1 MKVLLAAI
9 NSKFIHTNISLR
21 YLEKSARHL
30 PYECVRKEFTIN
42 ENLTRILEE
51 IMEVK
56 PDLVGFSVYIW
67 NFEMVKELSVLIKRI
82 DENIKILYGG
92 PEVSY
97 DSKKHL
103 EIMAGDFIIRG
114 EGEKSYEDLIGSLL
128 VGKNLDEVR
137 GLTYRSG
144 AEVKS
149 NAGREKMALELVP
162 YPYEDGEDL
171 TDKIAYTEASRGCPY
186 MCSYCLSSSERDLR
200 FLPYDSVVENIEKL
214 LKTGTRMIKFI
225 DRTFNIHPDAY
236 RIWSY
241 LINLDCNVTFHFE
254 ISPDLIKAEH
264 LELLAKSPLG
274 RIQFEVGIQST
285 EKMVLLEINRY
296 VSFAQVKETLI
307 GLGKLKNIHTH
318 MDLIAG
324 LPSDSL
330 DSFRKSFNDVYALR
344 PDMLQLGF
352 LKVIKGTPM
361 ERDAMKYG
369 IVYSPY
375 APYEVLKTN
384 WMSYDDLRYLHR
396 TEEVLDR
403 YYNSG
408 RFRHTLDYI
417 LKDEPEPMNFYGGLG
432 HYYKEQGFYEKSPGA
447 KDYYRILLEFTRI
460 WMEEKHQAFDFM
472 LFNELLKFDY
482 LLHNKKQYLP
492 EFLDRNYLP
501 NNDLKLKLT
510 KELGK
515 KIHVELFNLDI
526 LLYLETGEIKNT
538 ETPVIYDEGTGNI
551 IEKTVSNHMA

>member
-9 NSKFIHTNISLR
+9 NSKYIHTNISLR
-21 YLEKSARHL
+21 YLEKSARYL

-56 PDLVGFSVYIW
+56 PDLIGFSVYIW

-82 DENIKILYGG
+82 DEKIKILYGG

-128 VGKNLDEVR
+128 HGKNLEDVR

-144 AEVKS
+144 DEVRS
-149 NAGREKMALELVP
+149 NKGREKMDLSFVP
-162 YPYEDGEDL
+162 YPYEEGEDL
-171 TDKIAYTEASRGCPY
+171 TEKIAYTEASRGCPY

-200 FLPYDSVVENIEKL
+200 FLPYEKVIENIEKL

-241 LINLDCNVTFHFE
+241 LIDLDCDVTFHFE
-254 ISPDLIKAEH
+254 ISPDLIKDEH
-264 LELLAKSPLG
+264 LRLLEKSPLG

-324 LPSDSL
+324 LPSDTL
-330 DSFRKSFNDVYALR
+330 DSFRKSFNEVYALR

-408 RFRHTLDYI
+408 RFKHTLDYV
-417 LKDEPEPMNFYGGLG
+417 LREEKEPMSFYGALG
-432 HYYKEQGFYEKSPGA
+432 TYYKEQGFYDKIPGT
-447 KDYYRILLEFTRI
+447 KDYYRILLEFTKI
-460 WMEEKHQAFDFM
+460 WMEAKDQELDLK

-492 EFLDRNYLP
+492 EFILRNYMQ

-515 KIHVELFNLDI
+515 KIHVELYNLDI
-526 LLYLETGEIKNT
+526 LEYLETGEIKNSK
-538 ETPVIYDEGTGNI
+538 TPVVYDEGTGKI
-551 IEKTVSNHMA
+551 IRKTISNLMA

>member
-9 NSKFIHTNISLR
+9 NSKYIHTNISLR

-56 PDLVGFSVYIW
+56 PDLIGFSVYIW

-82 DENIKILYGG
+82 DEKIKILYGG

-128 VGKNLDEVR
+128 HGKNLEDVK

-144 AEVKS
+144 DEVRS
-149 NAGREKMALELVP
+149 NKGREKMDLSFVP
-162 YPYEDGEDL
+162 YPYEEGEDL
-171 TDKIAYTEASRGCPY
+171 TEKIAYTEASRGCPY

-200 FLPYDSVVENIEKL
+200 FLPYEKVIENIEKL

-241 LINLDCNVTFHFE
+241 LIDLDCDVTFHFE
-254 ISPDLIKAEH
+254 ISPDLIKDEH
-264 LELLAKSPLG
+264 LRLLEKSPLG

-285 EKMVLLEINRY
+285 EKTVLLEINRY
-296 VSFAQVKETLI
+296 VSFAEVKETLI

-324 LPSDSL
+324 LPSDTL
-330 DSFRKSFNDVYALR
+330 DSFRKSFNEVYALR

-361 ERDAMKYG
+361 ERDALKYG
-369 IVYSPY
+369 IIYSPY

-408 RFRHTLDYI
+408 RFKHTLDYV
-417 LKDEPEPMNFYGGLG
+417 LKEEKEPMSFYGALG
-432 HYYKEQGFYEKSPGA
+432 AYYKEQGFYDKIPGT
-447 KDYYRILLEFTRI
+447 KDYYRILLEFTKI
-460 WMEEKHQAFDFM
+460 WMEAKDHELDLK

-492 EFLDRNYLP
+492 EFILRNYMQ

-515 KIHVELFNLDI
+515 KIHVELYNLDI
-526 LLYLETGEIKNT
+526 LKYLETGEIKNS
-538 ETPVIYDEGTGNI
+538 ETPVVYDEGTGKI
-551 IEKTVSNHMA
+551 IRKTISNFMA

>member
-9 NSKFIHTNISLR
+9 NSKYIHTNISLR
-21 YLEKSARHL
+21 YLEKSARFL

-56 PDLVGFSVYIW
+56 PDLIGFSVYIW

-82 DENIKILYGG
+82 DEKIKILYGG

-128 VGKNLDEVR
+128 LGKNLEEVS

-144 AEVKS
+144 DEVKS
-149 NAGREKMALELVP
+149 NAPREKMDLSLVP
-162 YPYEDGEDL
+162 FPYEEGEDL

-200 FLPYDSVVENIEKL
+200 FLPYDKVVENIEKL

-236 RIWSY
+236 KIWAY
-241 LINLDCNVTFHFE
+241 LINLDDQVTFHFE

-285 EKMVLLEINRY
+285 EKLVLQEINRY
-296 VSFAQVKETLI
+296 ITFGKVRETLI
-307 GLGKLKNIHTH
+307 GLGRLKNIHTH

-324 LPSDSL
+324 LPNDTL

-344 PDMLQLGF
+344 PEMLQLGF

-361 ERDAMKYG
+361 ERDALKYG

-408 RFRHTLDYI
+408 RFQHTLDYV
-417 LKDEPEPMNFYGGLG
+417 LKEEKEPMNFYGGLG
-432 HYYKEQGFYEKSPGA
+432 TYYKDQGFYEKIPGV
-447 KDYYRILLEFTRI
+447 KDFYRILKEFTLI
-460 WMEEKHQAFDFM
+460 WNDTHGSTLDSK

-482 LLHNKKQYLP
+482 LQYNKKQFLP
-492 EFLDRNYLP
+492 EFIERNYLP
-501 NNDLKLKLT
+501 NNDLKQKLS

-515 KIHVELFNLDI
+515 KIHVELYHLDI
-526 LLYLETGEIKNT
+526 LLYLETGKIVDT
-538 ETPVIYDEGTGNI
+538 ETPVVYDEETGKI
-551 IEKTVSNHMA
+551 ITKTLSNFMA